1 MGLVRKHLVE
11 SLLSSQD
18 DSECDVLAALLI
30 MYDYNLLKVTIDETT
45 GNFKYAF
52 RKEATEEQI
61 EEAHKGFEIL
71 CDADEVAWMQYVA
84 GEIR

>member
-11 SLLSSQD
+11 SLLASQD
-18 DSECDVLAALLI
+18 ERESDVVAAQLI
-30 MYDYNLLKVTIDETT
+30 MYDDKLLKVTIDETT

-61 EEAHKGFEIL
+61 DEAHKGFEIL